1 MRRLLVALVL
11 LTATMAVAE
20 ELTVG
25 MILSAHRAGA
35 DAAGLVK
42 LINDPVYTTMKVSA
56 ADLDTLK
63 AGGVPSEAIAALQ
76 ARMPVPTPAPAP
88 SKPDDPRLGDIVR
101 LVKSGLSEAV
111 IMDQIKGSSQPY
123 ELSVNDLVYLK
134 ENGVS
139 EPVIKELLATKG
151 KAGAA
156 QVAVAPVGGGAP
168 LDLKEVSVENVVLV
182 KPTFLKK
189 NRPGRIVMTK
199 DSVQWIDGNDP
210 VENVT
215 FAAGG
220 VEKVW
225 LTCQARATQSFCYQ
239 INVQIVKGARYRFQ
253 DRNRETG
260 SNEGVLKI
268 EQLIKSRYPN
278 APFGPPETEN

>member
-63 AGGVPSEAIAALQ
+63 AGGIPSEAIAALQ

-151 KAGAA
+151 KAGTAP
-156 QVAVAPVGGGAP
+156 VAVAPTGGGAP
-168 LDLKEVSVENVVLV
+168 ADLKEVSVEGVVLV

-189 NRPGRIVMTK
+189 NRPGRIVMLK
-199 DSVQWIDGNDP
+199 DSIQWIDGNDP

-215 FAAGG
+215 FNASGI
-220 VEKVW
+220 EKVW
-225 LTCQARATQSFCYQ
+225 LSCQARTTENFCYQ
-239 INVQIVKGARYRFQ
+239 INIQIVKGARYRFQ

-260 SNEGVLKI
+260 SNEGVLKL
-268 EQLIKSRYPN
+268 EQLIKSRYPT
-278 APFGPPETEN
+278 APFGPQDVEN